1 MKESIKVLQEAI
13 ELQKKKSLDYQNPNS
28 HIKQAHH
35 YPRGISTILDMV
47 HQKITRMYSL
57 TESGHVANFESIE
70 DSAIDAIN
78 YLSFLVE
85 YSRGKMDGQ
94 DSKRDAF
101 NKPKVQEIRKHQSVK
116 DALQEYYKHT
126 KHENDVWEW
135 REINPCPNPSPD
147 WKLSYN
153 PLKTMLINDGTY
165 RSNTSSIA
173 AVANSS
179 SVSYMHG
186 NMNND

>member
-35 YPRGISTILDMV
+35 YPRGIATILDMV
-47 HQKITRMYSL
+47 HQKVTRMYSL
-57 TESGHVANFESIE
+57 TESGHAANFESIE

-94 DSKRDAF
+94 DPNRDAF
-101 NKPKVQEIRKHQSVK
+101 NKPKVQNIEKEPNTAMPPEIEDTLKKYYEEYNIKMNQWK
-116 DALQEYYKHT
+116 DIGVTQKYPIPFE
-126 KHENDVWEW
+126 
-135 REINPCPNPSPD
+135 S
-147 WKLSYN
+147 
-153 PLKTMLINDGTY
+153 TY
-165 RSNTSSIA
+165 RANNSPIA
-173 AVANSS
+173 AISLSTIILTNNGS
-179 SVSYMHG
+179 
-186 NMNND
+186 MND